1 MGANK
6 KITIRIWLYPFVEK
20 GDIYKVND
28 MTEGGSVAILSKH
41 HLDILIDDSIENID
55 TFKYKRLLCKDNFKD
70 NKIIVFQH
78 QSTEKQ
84 KHTNSINDCISN
96 NKSRFFIPNII
107 PISNG
112 SPKNNDN
119 YRALKDAIELYNK
132 VKGNK
137 DSDSSG
143 TKKQTKG
150 CIDDDIQKY
159 NSDVNSFKEI
169 CQSIPEQ
176 QTDWEDYFEKIE
188 KIGLPQNAVYWVFV
202 KNGINYQLIKL
213 KDEFDL
219 FKQHICSTSKQS
231 LSSSLQ
237 EFSLTDENC
246 KTITECEV
254 CMDFPKKA
262 KSKGGFNIILAPYD
276 LTQTDYYNYLLESII
291 DRDVFGIKKQENRP
305 LLVLCNK
312 TGKDEILFNSSIW
325 FWALGVDDKKT
336 EDKKESEEEKRKIS
350 EYNRTKLQ
358 AIIGRIKATTDAQ
371 DYKNVNAR
379 ENLDYN
385 LRLVKE
391 NKLNRFEKGHTFII
405 PKLYPNE
412 LAFADQIL
420 SINTTTSINYEE
432 IEKFHEATFRILLID
447 DKGISKKQEEQNDK
461 KQEEQNKKKQEKPK
475 AEIIEELMSAKVL
488 EPFVDNEPKEDY
500 INNRLIWNT
509 KKIEHYYF
517 TIDEERKKAI
527 EKKAIENKGN
537 GKFFDIDRH
546 ISSSCN
552 QIVQVTNLTD
562 AIVLLADHRIRFD
575 LIMMDYLLDKKDKDE
590 NDRELATNFFL
601 WFQDKRCEN
610 TDVDYLREKLMKL
623 KVMGC
628 EALKDIICSQELNC
642 LANEYVKADDTGK
655 TGVLAKIEILSMS
668 EKQSF
673 NRELRELVKGNRG
686 PLKKF
691 WFFPITAFNSTFI
704 DDLVH
709 NHVRLIDYYWH
720 ISKGADPITTPYTFL
735 SLLNK
740 FFYLQLEN
748 SIFLQS
754 EITRFLR
761 STIKRLQEINS
772 YNDFVAVMGNDY
784 VSFVQK
790 FMSRPNF
797 WRDQATSLFSDYVWK
812 EFYSNKNY
820 KTLHI
825 LVNYIHKFYHRCAF
839 GTKDDYTK
847 IVIFLRDMKMY
858 IDEYFPDWNR
868 RGDQHVDMA
877 RLSDIVDICFR
888 K

>member
-1 MGANK
+1 M
-6 KITIRIWLYPFVEK
+6 
-20 GDIYKVND
+20 
-28 MTEGGSVAILSKH
+28 ILSKR
-41 HLDILIDDSIENID
+41 LSSFVTPQYNIGCKVILIYNPLD
-55 TFKYKRLLCKDNFKD
+55 L
-70 NKIIVFQH
+70 
-78 QSTEKQ
+78 
-84 KHTNSINDCISN
+84 TNEYTV
-96 NKSRFFIPNII
+96 RQ
-107 PISNG
+107 
-112 SPKNNDN
+112 
-119 YRALKDAIELYNK
+119 L
-132 VKGNK
+132 
-137 DSDSSG
+137 
-143 TKKQTKG
+143 
-150 CIDDDIQKY
+150 
-159 NSDVNSFKEI
+159 FKEI
-169 CQSIPEQ
+169 LKEFISDYNPE
-176 QTDWEDYFEKIE
+176 
-188 KIGLPQNAVYWVFV
+188 P
-202 KNGINYQLIKL
+202 
-213 KDEFDL
+213 
-219 FKQHICSTSKQS
+219 
-231 LSSSLQ
+231 
-237 EFSLTDENC
+237 
-246 KTITECEV
+246 
-254 CMDFPKKA
+254 
-262 KSKGGFNIILAPYD
+262 IILTSTLYKFTND
-276 LTQTDYYNYLLESII
+276 LISPNGTQSTIEQLVCQYRFLS
-291 DRDVFGIKKQENRP
+291 P
-305 LLVLCNK
+305 LY
-312 TGKDEILFNSSIW
+312 NSSIW
-325 FWALGVDDKKT
+325 MRFVEWGELEIELEKT
-336 EDKKESEEEKRKIS
+336 ISEFEKFRDFYLINTAKESFEYCIRKQS
-350 EYNRTKLQ
+350 ENYL
-358 AIIGRIKATTDAQ
+358 
-371 DYKNVNAR
+371 
-379 ENLDYN
+379 
-385 LRLVKE
+385 
-391 NKLNRFEKGHTFII
+391 NKIFSVHANNIT

-720 ISKGADPITTPYTFL
+720 ISKGADPITTPYLFL
-735 SLLNK
+735 CMLNS
-740 FFYLQLEN
+740 FLYLQLEESVFLAHEIKKFLKK
-748 SIFLQS
+748 SIDQLNKV
-754 EITRFLR
+754 
-761 STIKRLQEINS
+761 KRPE
-772 YNDFVAVMGNDY
+772 DFIAIMGSDY
-784 VSFVQK
+784 MEFVQN
-790 FMSRPNF
+790 FMNRSIIY
-797 WRDQATSLFSDYVWK
+797 RDKKNGSLFANYIWNNFFANDKY
-812 EFYSNKNY
+812 KNE
-820 KTLHI
+820 HI
-825 LVNYIHKFYHRCAF
+825 LVNYIHRFYHRCAF
-839 GTKDDYTK
+839 GGNCEYRKM
-847 IVIFLRDMKMY
+847 ILFWRDMKLF
-858 IDEYFPDWNR
+858 IENNFPDWTGELNLETYYTKLNE
-868 RGDQHVDMA
+868 VFPK
-877 RLSDIVDICFR
+877 L
-888 K
+888 

>member
-1 MGANK
+1 MKNCIAIKFDKSRSSFKTERGSSNIYGDECDWCNVIIVEPSLLSNREVTITHDNK
-6 KITIRIWLYPFVEK
+6 VFTILGGLLNHIRVDTNNPFIILGSLKLFNEKDADCKDFKELNELICAHIKKYGNSQYFFNSNIWIRFVEFTTNTNFLNEQLNRITK
-20 GDIYKVND
+20 
-28 MTEGGSVAILSKH
+28 E
-41 HLDILIDDSIENID
+41 
-55 TFKYKRLLCKDNFKD
+55 FKD
-70 NKIIVFQH
+70 FKE
-78 QSTEKQ
+78 S
-84 KHTNSINDCISN
+84 
-96 NKSRFFIPNII
+96 
-107 PISNG
+107 G
-112 SPKNNDN
+112 
-119 YRALKDAIELYNK
+119 LY
-132 VKGNK
+132 
-137 DSDSSG
+137 DLDSS
-143 TKKQTKG
+143 KEVFEHSNR
-150 CIDDDIQKY
+150 Y
-159 NSDVNSFKEI
+159 FK
-169 CQSIPEQ
+169 
-176 QTDWEDYFEKIE
+176 
-188 KIGLPQNAVYWVFV
+188 
-202 KNGINYQLIKL
+202 
-213 KDEFDL
+213 
-219 FKQHICSTSKQS
+219 H
-231 LSSSLQ
+231 
-237 EFSLTDENC
+237 
-246 KTITECEV
+246 
-254 CMDFPKKA
+254 
-262 KSKGGFNIILAPYD
+262 
-276 LTQTDYYNYLLESII
+276 NYL
-291 DRDVFGIKKQENRP
+291 RD
-305 LLVLCNK
+305 
-312 TGKDEILFNSSIW
+312 
-325 FWALGVDDKKT
+325 
-336 EDKKESEEEKRKIS
+336 
-350 EYNRTKLQ
+350 
-358 AIIGRIKATTDAQ
+358 IG
-371 DYKNVNAR
+371 NG
-379 ENLDYN
+379 
-385 LRLVKE
+385 
-391 NKLNRFEKGHTFII
+391 GHSNFII

-754 EITRFLR
+754 EITRFLS

-784 VSFVQK
+784 ASFVVK

-797 WRDQATSLFSDYVWK
+797 WRDQATSLFSAYVWE
-812 EFYSNKNY
+812 EFYSNK
-820 KTLHI
+820 KHETLHI